1 MRYTTIIDISEYP
14 SLYRNLNIRLVY
26 LHLCLASGYHD
37 DDRDLYQGSIRT
49 LARQTGLTIA
59 TVRHALDQLL
69 KASMV
74 VRQGPLWQ
82 VRKYVIERP
91 ITPRAKSRKQEQRQ
105 QALDIQEQ
113 ERQAREQER
122 QAYEQ
127 QAAKLR
133 AQGKTSYMVYYEQ
146 QVQLAKAGDP
156 NAISFIKS
164 KANEQMYKYHAAQ
177 VAKDNNSKS

>member
-14 SLYRNLNIRLVY
+14 TLYRNLNIRLVY

-59 TVRHALDQLL
+59 AVRHALDQLL

-82 VRKYVIERP
+82 VRKFVIERS

-105 QALDIQEQ
+105 QALDLEDQ

-122 QAYEQ
+122 QAYEK
-127 QAAKLR
+127 QAAQLR
-133 AQGKTSYMVYYEQ
+133 AQGKTPFMVYYEQ
-146 QVQLAKAGDP
+146 QLVLANQGDP
-156 NAISFIKS
+156 NAIQIVKSNEKMYLEHKSLIEKEKSQIK
-164 KANEQMYKYHAAQ
+164 NF
-177 VAKDNNSKS
+177 

>member
-26 LHLCLASGYHD
+26 LHLCLTSGYHD

-59 TVRHALDQLL
+59 AVRHALDQLL
-69 KASMV
+69 KASIV

-82 VRKYVIERP
+82 VRKFVIDRP
-91 ITPRAKSRKQEQRQ
+91 ITPRAKSRKQVQRQ
-105 QALDIQEQ
+105 QALDLEEQ

-122 QAYEQ
+122 QAYEK
-127 QAAKLR
+127 QAAQLR
-133 AQGKTSYMVYYEQ
+133 AQGKTPFMVYYEQ
-146 QVQLAKAGDP
+146 QLVLANQGDP
-156 NAISFIKS
+156 NAIQIV
-164 KANEQMYKYHAAQ
+164 KANEKMYLEHKALIQ
-177 VAKDNNSKS
+177 TDKPKT